1 MIINISGRTDI
12 PAWYTPWLLN
22 RFREKFVYVR
32 NPYNE
37 HQISCYRLQPEVV
50 DCIMF
55 CSKNPAPLVP
65 HIKELSD
72 FNLYFHVTI
81 TPYSTDV
88 EPRVPEYT
96 FVAMALKKLS
106 DIIGRKNVVWRY
118 DPILFFKHYDIDFHI
133 KHFANIAK
141 LLSGSVDVCVISFL
155 DIYEKVSRN
164 FPLAVAP
171 DKKEIFIMANH
182 FEKIAKDCNIKL
194 QSCAEAVD
202 LSAFSIARTPCLTS
216 QTLSQLS
223 GKNVQLPANSA
234 MLRENC
240 GCLPW
245 RDIGA
250 YDTCPH
256 GCRYCYANSR
266 FAAAVQNY
274 QNHNPESAI
283 LGSTIKD
290 DDKITQ
296 SQQQTFLSSQF
307 SLFDF

>member
-1 MIINISGRTDI
+1 MILNISGRTDI

-37 HQISCYRLQPEVV
+37 HQISCYRLLPEVV

-55 CSKNPAPLVP
+55 CSKNPAPLLP
-65 HIKELSD
+65 HISKLSD

-81 TPYSTDV
+81 TPYGTDV
-88 EPRVPEYT
+88 EPRVPDYH
-96 FVAMALKKLS
+96 FVATALRGLS
-106 DIIGRKNVVWRY
+106 NAIGRKNVVWRY
-118 DPILFFKHYDIDFHI
+118 DPIFIFKHYDVDFHI
-133 KHFANIAK
+133 QTFAKIAA

-155 DIYEKVSRN
+155 DKYEKVVRN
-164 FPLAVAP
+164 FPLAQP
-171 DKKEIFIMANH
+171 PSKKEIITLANN
-182 FEKIAKDCNIKL
+182 FEKIAERYNIKL

-202 LSAFSIARTPCLTS
+202 LSMFGISGVPCLTS

-223 GKNVQLPANSA
+223 GKNVELPSGNGV
-234 MLRENC
+234 LRENC

-245 RDIGA
+245 RDIGT

-256 GCRYCYANSR
+256 GCRYCYANSQ

-274 QNHNPESAI
+274 RLHDPQSPI
-283 LGSTIKD
+283 LCGTITAE
-290 DDKITQ
+290 DKITQ
-296 SQQQTFLSSQF
+296 SHQQTFLSSQL
-307 SLFDF
+307 SLF

>member
-37 HQISCYRLQPEVV
+37 HQISCYRLLPELV

-55 CSKNPAPLVP
+55 CSKNPAPLLP
-65 HIKELSD
+65 HINELSD
-72 FNLYFHVTI
+72 FNLYFHVTV
-81 TPYSTDV
+81 TPYETDV
-88 EPRVPEYT
+88 EPRVPEYQ
-96 FVAMALKKLS
+96 FVVQSLKKLS
-106 DIIGRKNVVWRY
+106 NAIGKKNVVWRY
-118 DPILFFKHYDIDFHI
+118 DPIFFFKHYDIDYHI
-133 KHFANIAK
+133 KHFANIAS

-155 DIYEKVSRN
+155 DKYEKVTRN
-164 FPLAVAP
+164 FPLAQPP
-171 DKKEIFIMANH
+171 DKKEIIILANH
-182 FEKIAKDCNIKL
+182 FEKIAQNHNIKL
-194 QSCAEAVD
+194 QSCAEAVN
-202 LSAFSIARTPCLTS
+202 LSAFGISRTPCLTT
-216 QTLSQLS
+216 QTLSQLT
-223 GKNVQLPANSA
+223 GKNVELPGTARI
-234 MLRENC
+234 LRENC

-274 QNHNPESAI
+274 QQHNPESA
-283 LGSTIKD
+283 LLCGTVTD
-290 DDKITQ
+290 EDKITQ

-307 SLFDF
+307 SLF